1 MPELTTECRSMIE
14 GRNFAY
20 LGTIR
25 SDGSAAVT
33 PVWVDLADNLVVV
46 NGVAGRAWTK
56 HLIADP
62 RVTVCVASL
71 LNPYQCVTI
80 TGRVVARE
88 PDDDAEHFAKLVG
101 KYRGSKRVSE
111 LLPTD
116 QQRVVFKIAVDRFG
130 YRTEDPPAET
140 RDLVASDDPFAERNA

>member
-33 PVWVDLADNLVVV
+33 PVWVDLADDLVVV
-46 NGVAGRAWTK
+46 NGATGRAWAN
-56 HLIADP
+56 HLLADP
-62 RVTVCVASL
+62 RVTVCVTSL

-80 TGRVVARE
+80 TGHVVAHE
-88 PDDDAEHFAKLVG
+88 PDDNAEHFATLVR
-101 KYRGSKRVSE
+101 KYRGGRPASE
-111 LLPTD
+111 LLPTG
-116 QQRVVFKIAVDRFG
+116 QQRVIFKIGVDRFR

-140 RDLVASDDPFAERNA
+140 RDLLPAVVP

>member
-1 MPELTTECRSMIE
+1 MPQLTAECRSMIE

-33 PVWVDLADNLVVV
+33 PVWVDLADDHVVV
-46 NGVAGRAWTK
+46 NGVPGRAWAK
-56 HLIADP
+56 HLLADP
-62 RVTVCVASL
+62 RVTVCVTSL

-80 TGRVVARE
+80 TGRVVAHE
-88 PDDDAEHFAKLVG
+88 PDDNAEHFAKLVT
-101 KYRGSKRVSE
+101 KYRGGRPASE
-111 LLPTD
+111 LLPD
-116 QQRVVFKIAVDRFG
+116 GQQRLIFKIAVDRFG

-140 RDLVASDDPFAERNA
+140 RDLVSANHQ